1 MRSLKGR
8 GMRLELVAALG
19 TALALPALAF
29 PAAHSAGVATQTSL
43 NTQIQDLAGQ
53 TQATLAI
60 TVIGQDGQPATGA
73 VSIEDAGKPLAGV
86 SLDALGHAAATVSLM
101 PGEHSLTARYVG
113 DATHQVSVSQV
124 EPVRA
129 QNGTTPGFGVSAA
142 PTTLSLT
149 QGESGSVIA
158 TVTPSNAASLTAPMF
173 VTLSCSGLPDQSNCT
188 FNPENIE
195 ILPNATAGITSTMVL
210 ATSSGSSAGAVPP
223 AAPNSTPIA
232 WALLLPGSFGLIGL
246 AFGVRRRTWLRR
258 LSLLALVGF
267 VSVLG
272 MTACSPLYNYHNH
285 GPPHNLP
292 TPSGSYTVKIN
303 AQSSNGITAI
313 TQSTTV
319 ALTVQ

>member
-29 PAAHSAGVATQTSL
+29 PAANSAGVATETTL
-43 NTQIQDLAGQ
+43 NTQIQDLAGH
-53 TQATLAI
+53 TQANL
-60 TVIGQDGQPATGA
+60 TVTVTGQDGALVAGA
-73 VSIEDAGKPLAGV
+73 VSIEDAGKPLAGIA
-86 SLDALGHAAATVSLM
+86 LDVQGHAIAVLSLA
-101 PGEHSLTARYVG
+101 PGEHHLAARYLG
-113 DATHQVSVSQV
+113 DASHQQSVSQV
-124 EPVRA
+124 APVRA
-129 QNGTTPGFGVSAA
+129 QSGATPGFGVTTA
-142 PTTLSLT
+142 PTTLSLA
-149 QGESGSVIA
+149 QGQSGSVIA
-158 TVTPSNAASLTAPMF
+158 TVTPSNADSLTAPMF

-210 ATSSGSSAGAVPP
+210 ATSAGSSARAVPP
-223 AAPNSTPIA
+223 ATPNSTRIA
-232 WALLLPGSFGLIGL
+232 WAVLLPGSFGLIGL
-246 AFGVRRRTWLRR
+246 AFGARRRSWLRR
-258 LSLLALVGF
+258 LSLFALVGF

-272 MTACSPLYNYHNH
+272 TAACSPLYNYHNH

-292 TPSGSYTVKIN
+292 TPAGSYTVKIT

-313 TQSTTV
+313 TQSTSV